1 MMKNPY
7 EIQIPALDARMMEAA
22 EARQLSLAKPP
33 KSLGVLEEISVRFAG
48 MTGKMFNEAKRRR
61 ILIFSADN
69 GVVEEGVTSAPQ
81 SVTLAQTINFTRG
94 LTGVAVLAKH
104 YHTELRVYDMG
115 INAQFHQEGVI
126 DCKIAMGTR
135 NLAVEP
141 AMTREQALRAIE
153 TGFRAAA
160 QAKEEGVE
168 ILGIGEMG
176 IGNTTTS
183 SAILSCLL
191 NRSAEETTGR
201 GGGVNDAGFARK
213 KAVID
218 GAIAL
223 HRPDPSD
230 VVDVLAKVGGFD
242 IAAMCG
248 AFLGA
253 AANRLPVVIDGYI
266 SAVAALCAS
275 RINRDS
281 LNYMFASHI
290 SCERGYAL
298 AMDEMGLKPMFQL
311 EMRLGEGSGCPIAF
325 EVIDGA
331 LAVLRDMATFDEAR
345 IDDGYLGEIRS
356 DAHLQR

>member
-1 MMKNPY
+1 MKNPY

-33 KSLGVLEEISVRFAG
+33 RSLGVLEEISVRFAG
-48 MTGKMFNEAKRRR
+48 MTGKLYNEAKRRR

-104 YHTELRVYDMG
+104 YRTELRVYDVG
-115 INAQFHQEGVI
+115 VNAEFSQPGVI
-126 DCKIAMGTR
+126 NCKIAMGTR

-153 TGFRAAA
+153 IGFAAA
-160 QAKEEGVE
+160 EQAKRDGVE

-191 NRSAEETTGR
+191 NRPAEETTGR

-213 KAVID
+213 KEVID

-242 IAAMCG
+242 VAAMCG

-266 SAVAALCAS
+266 SAVSALCAY
-275 RINRDS
+275 RIRPES
-281 LNYMFASHI
+281 ANYFFGSHI
-290 SCERGYAL
+290 SCERGYLL
-298 AMDEMGLKPMFQL
+298 AMNEMGVKPMFQL

-331 LAVLRDMATFDEAR
+331 LSVLKNMATFDETR
-345 IDDGYLGEIRS
+345 IDDGYLNEIRS

>member
-1 MMKNPY
+1 MNSPY
-7 EIQIPALDARMMEAA
+7 EIAIPGLDARMMEAA

-48 MTGKMFNEAKRRR
+48 MTGKLYNEAKRRR

-69 GVVEEGVTSAPQ
+69 GVVAEGVTSAPQ
-81 SVTLAQTINFTRG
+81 SVTLAQTINFVRG

-104 YHTELRVYDMG
+104 YHTELRVYDVG
-115 INAQFHQEGVI
+115 INAEFHQPGVI
-126 DCKIAMGTR
+126 DRKIAMGTR

-141 AMTREQALRAIE
+141 AMTREQALAAIAVGVE
-153 TGFRAAA
+153 AAE
-160 QAKEEGVE
+160 QAKTEGVE

-191 NRSAEETTGR
+191 NLPAEETTGR
-201 GGGVNDAGFARK
+201 GGGVNDQGFARK
-213 KAVID
+213 KEIID

-223 HRPDPSD
+223 HHPDPKD
-230 VVDVLAKVGGFD
+230 VVDVLAKLGGFD

-253 AANRLPVVIDGYI
+253 AANRIPVVIDGYI
-266 SAVAALCAS
+266 SVVAALCAA
-275 RINRDS
+275 RICPECR
-281 LNYMFASHI
+281 NYMFASHI

-298 AMDEMGLKPMFQL
+298 AIAELGIKPMFQL

-331 LAVLRDMATFDEAR
+331 LTVLRDMATFDEAR
-345 IDDGYLGEIRS
+345 IDDGYLGEIRG
-356 DAHLQR
+356 DARLQR

>member
-1 MMKNPY
+1 MNNLC
-7 EIQIPALDARMMEAA
+7 EIKIPPLDKDCMAQA

-33 KSLGVLEEISVRFAG
+33 HSLGVLEEISVRFAG
-48 MTGKMFNEAKRRR
+48 MTGKLYNQAKHRR
-61 ILIFSADN
+61 ILIFAADN
-69 GVVEEGVTSAPQ
+69 GVVAEGVASAPQ

-104 YHTELRVYDMG
+104 YHTELRIYDVG
-115 INAQFHQEGVI
+115 INARFECPGVI
-126 DCKIAMGTR
+126 DRKIAMGTR

-141 AMTREQALRAIE
+141 AMTREQALQAIE
-153 TGFRAAA
+153 IGWQAALD
-160 QAKEEGVE
+160 AKAEGVE

-191 NRSAEETTGR
+191 GLSAEETAGR

-213 KAVID
+213 KEIID
-218 GAIAL
+218 TAIARD
-223 HRPDPSD
+223 HPNPDD
-230 VVDVLAKVGGFD
+230 VVDVIAKLGGFD

-253 AANRLPVVIDGYI
+253 AQQRLPVVIDGYI
-266 SAVAALCAS
+266 SAVAALCAG
-275 RINRDS
+275 RLCPDS
-281 LNYMFASHI
+281 VQYFFASHI
-290 SCERGYAL
+290 SCERGYMLAVNAL
-298 AMDEMGLKPMFQL
+298 KLKPMFQL

-331 LAVLRDMATFDEAR
+331 LTVLRDMATFDEAR
-345 IDDGYLGEIRS
+345 IDDGYLEEIRGDS
-356 DAHLQR
+356 RLQR

>member
-1 MMKNPY
+1 MMNPY
-7 EIQIPALDARMMEAA
+7 DIQIPALDAGMMEAA
-22 EARQLSLAKPP
+22 QARQLALAKPP
-33 KSLGVLEEISVRFAG
+33 RSLGVLEEISVRFAG
-48 MTGKMFNEAKRRR
+48 MTGRLYNEAKRRR
-61 ILIFSADN
+61 ILIFAADN
-69 GVVEEGVTSAPQ
+69 GVVAEGVTSAPQ

-115 INAQFHQEGVI
+115 INAQFHQSGVI

-141 AMTREQALRAIE
+141 AMTREQALRAME
-153 TGFRAAA
+153 TGFAAA
-160 QAKEEGVE
+160 EQAKREGVE

-191 NRSAEETTGR
+191 NRPAEETTGR

-213 KAVID
+213 KEVID
-218 GAIAL
+218 SAIAL
-223 HRPDPSD
+223 HRPDPAD
-230 VVDVLAKVGGFD
+230 VVDVLSKVGGFD
-242 IAAMCG
+242 VAAMCG

-275 RINRDS
+275 RVNRDC
-281 LNYMFASHI
+281 LNYMFASHV
-290 SCERGYAL
+290 SWERGYAL
-298 AMDEMGLKPMFQL
+298 AMDEMGLKPMLQL

-325 EVIDGA
+325 EVIDSA
-331 LAVLRDMATFDEAR
+331 LTVLREMATFDEAR
-345 IDDGYLGEIRS
+345 IDDGYLGEIRG
-356 DAHLQR
+356 DARLQR

>member
-1 MMKNPY
+1 MNNPY
-7 EIQIPALDARMMEAA
+7 EVVIPALDAQMMEAA

-48 MTGKMFNEAKRRR
+48 MTGKLYNDAKRRR

-69 GVVEEGVTSAPQ
+69 GVVAEGVTSAPQ
-81 SVTLAQTINFTRG
+81 SVTLAQTINFVRG

-104 YHTELRVYDMG
+104 YHTEIQVYDVG
-115 INAQFHQEGVI
+115 INAEFHQPGVI
-126 DCKIAMGTR
+126 DKKIAMGTR

-141 AMTREQALRAIE
+141 AMTREQALAAIE
-153 TGFRAAA
+153 TGFEAAERAKA
-160 QAKEEGVE
+160 EGVE

-191 NRSAEETTGR
+191 NLPAEETTGR
-201 GGGVNDAGFARK
+201 GGGVNDQGFARK
-213 KAVID
+213 KEVID

-223 HRPDPSD
+223 HRPDPAD

-253 AANRLPVVIDGYI
+253 AANRIPVVIDGYI
-266 SAVAALCAS
+266 SVVAALCAARIRPES
-275 RINRDS
+275 R
-281 LNYMFASHI
+281 NYMFASHI

-298 AMDEMGLKPMFQL
+298 AIEELGIKPMFQL

-331 LAVLRDMATFDEAR
+331 LTVLKDMATFDEAR